1 MRESID
7 KFIKR
12 CLESRWYLIA
22 FFQREKA
29 LELLKIQKQK
39 IKIKQVINKP
49 DIIIYSD
56 RKHLSA
62 SGLNPTESSRGRRMN
77 KTQTLSWRKSWFS

>member
-29 LELLKIQKQK
+29 LELLKIQKQT
-39 IKIKQVINKP
+39 IKIKQISYKQARHN
-49 DIIIYSD
+49 
-56 RKHLSA
+56 HLFRSQTFECLWA
-62 SGLNPTESSRGRRMN
+62 ESHQ
-77 KTQTLSWRKSWFS
+77 KF